1 MFALIFMNTTAF
13 NSDHLGAI
21 ASTLCII
28 HCLISPLLFFSEIWQ
43 SFNYLFIIVSFFA
56 VYRSVQNSSNLFIK
70 ILLRSFW
77 FILCLLILNEEFEII
92 SLSEAFTYTSAF
104 SLGFLHIYNLKYCRC
119 EDENCCN

>member
-1 MFALIFMNTTAF
+1 MNTPAF

-28 HCLISPLLFFSEIWQ
+28 HCLISPLLFFSELWQ

-77 FILCLLILNEEFEII
+77 FILCLLILNEEFEIV